1 MAEHTR
7 IFRTFNWRE
16 GGKKMKR
23 LTTAIVILAIL
34 TTAALCAAGEKYVA
48 SRHNKPFHTLSC
60 RWAKKI
66 SPENAVYYSTR
77 DEAINDGHRPCKV
90 CRP

>member
-1 MAEHTR
+1 
-7 IFRTFNWRE
+7 
-16 GGKKMKR
+16 MKR
-23 LTTAIVILAIL
+23 LTTAFVILAIL
-34 TTAALCAAGEKYVA
+34 MTAALCAAGEKYVA

-66 SPENAVYYSTR
+66 SAVYYSTR

-90 CRP
+90 CMP

>member
-1 MAEHTR
+1 
-7 IFRTFNWRE
+7 
-16 GGKKMKR
+16 MKR

-34 TTAALCAAGEKYVA
+34 MTADLCAAGEKYVA

-66 SPENAVYYSTR
+66 APEKRRLLQHKRRGDKRRSPALQGMQAVVPQR
-77 DEAINDGHRPCKV
+77 FR
-90 CRP
+90 